1 MEVTFLVLLEKKALQ
16 QKNEVM
22 SKMSTSFLNEMSHFI
37 AILLFKITRTSCLS
51 NQGVVQATIHENA
64 TEKIT
69 VFWQHRQLTKLS
81 MHTESR
87 EVFFFFFFYLASEE
101 KALKT
106 LLCNALFAH
115 TETNEIFIFF
125 YIYNLIIMFL
135 L

>member
-37 AILLFKITRTSCLS
+37 AILLFKITRTSSLS

-69 VFWQHRQLTKLS
+69 VF
-81 MHTESR
+81 
-87 EVFFFFFFYLASEE
+87 
-101 KALKT
+101 
-106 LLCNALFAH
+106 
-115 TETNEIFIFF
+115 
-125 YIYNLIIMFL
+125 
-135 L
+135 